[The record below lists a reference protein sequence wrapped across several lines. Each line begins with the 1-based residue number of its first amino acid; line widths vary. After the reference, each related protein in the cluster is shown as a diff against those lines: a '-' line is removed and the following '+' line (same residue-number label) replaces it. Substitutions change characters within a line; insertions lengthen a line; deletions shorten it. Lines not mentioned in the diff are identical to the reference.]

1 MLRALVASL
10 VLSTIL
16 AGASASLAQ
25 GVSPAP
31 VTPPTQFA
39 LSADGEV
46 SVTPDIVTL
55 QLGVNATGRTA
66 ADALKANAQKMSAAI
81 AALKAAGVA
90 AKDIQTSR
98 LSLGAQYAYEQ
109 GQTPRLTGYQAANS
123 VSAVIRDTSKAGAVV
138 DAVTQAGANEISG
151 VSFDIAD
158 RHAAEDQAR
167 RAAVKA
173 LQAKAALYAEA
184 TGLHILRLASL
195 SEGGGEVFQPQP
207 VMLKAMAMRAES
219 APTPL
224 EAGDLKVRISISGV
238 YELVR

>member
-1 MLRALVASL
+1 MLRTLIASL
-10 VLSTIL
+10 VLSTAL
-16 AGASASLAQ
+16 ASAGASLAQ
-25 GVSPAP
+25 GAPPAP
-31 VTPPTQFA
+31 ATAPTQFA

-55 QLGVNATGRTA
+55 QLGVNVTGRTA
-66 ADALKANAQKMSAAI
+66 AEALKANAQKMTAAI

-109 GQTPRLTGYQAANS
+109 GQAPRLTGYQASNS
-123 VSAVIRDTSKAGAVV
+123 VSAVIRDTVKAGAVV
-138 DAVTQAGANEISG
+138 DAVTAAGANEISG

-224 EAGDLKVRISISGV
+224 EAGDLRVRISISGV